1 MNNELLKRI
10 EKLQRGYLAR
20 LDYDI
25 EDYLELNTRL
35 FESIETRISN
45 EEASEFHE
53 FITNKNPITGYQA
66 RNFLWALRSLFY
78 ELSFMF
84 KEHEIPPIL
93 LATLF
98 SGKLT
103 GQVLYSKKS
112 GYAVVIDEAL
122 LMQSG
127 ILSKVLVETLVPS
140 SEINGDDNMIT
151 VEREV
156 IHRRIQNAQYSQSIF
171 NDCLV
176 SYIAQ
181 GSASFSKYT
190 PLSKT
195 PALFLLYEC
204 LTKGINQFVV
214 AHEIGHILAKHFESD
229 KYKHL
234 LGELDISQMDQM
246 HEIPIFKAKQLMEC
260 EADWRAFE
268 ACIDTDPDSE
278 KTQFRLFGMF
288 AYLYFLG
295 TLSSVLEM
303 WVIGR
308 ERFEFHYGNVMFEK
322 ITVKLADHF
331 PSHFRADILCELLQK
346 SAMAKSRIESINFIR
361 ESARVTIQC
370 LWENFMLSVNQ
381 DIIDKIPISN
391 AHKKT
396 VDSINQSIYFH
407 YNEDMTGKDIEI
419 ILGVEG

>member
-10 EKLQRGYLAR
+10 EKLQRGYLVR
-20 LDYDI
+20 LDYNI
-25 EDYLELNTRL
+25 EDYLELNTRQ

-53 FITNKNPITGYQA
+53 FITNTNPITKYQA
-66 RNFLWALRSLFY
+66 KNFLWGLRALFN

-103 GQVLYSKKS
+103 GQVLHSKES

-127 ILSKVLVETLVPS
+127 ILSKVLVEILHPS
-140 SEINGDDNMIT
+140 SGINGDDNMIT
-151 VEREV
+151 VERKV
-156 IHRRIQNAQYSQSIF
+156 IHKRIQNAQFSQSIF

-176 SYIAQ
+176 SYVAQ

-190 PLSKT
+190 PLSKH
-195 PALFLLYEC
+195 PPLFLLYEC

-214 AHEIGHILAKHFESD
+214 AHELGHIIAKHFKSD
-229 KYKHL
+229 KYRHL
-234 LGELDISQMDQM
+234 LGELDISQLDQKHGM
-246 HEIPIFKAKQLMEC
+246 PIFKSMQFMEC

-268 ACIDTDPDSE
+268 ACLDADPNSE

-288 AYLYFLG
+288 SYLYFLE
-295 TLSSVLEM
+295 TLSSVIEM

-308 ERFEFHYGNVMFEK
+308 ERFEFHYGNVIFENTK
-322 ITVKLADHF
+322 AELTGHL
-331 PSHFRADILCELLQK
+331 PSHFRADFVCELLKK
-346 SAMAKSRIESINFIR
+346 SAMTKSRIESINFIR
-361 ESARVTIQC
+361 ESAKVTIQC
-370 LWENFMLSVNQ
+370 LWENFMLGVNQ
-381 DIIDKIPISN
+381 SVIDKIPISN

-396 VDSINQSIYFH
+396 IEDFNRSIYFP
-407 YNEDMTGKDIEI
+407 YSKDMIKEDI
-419 ILGVEG
+419 